1 MKEVIYSIFYF
12 PLPIFWFLLIAM
24 FLVNVKRRMT
34 IFKIII
40 LMFYISLTPL
50 FANIIE
56 YPLTRGDNF
65 DYDNEKYSAVFVPT
79 AGIYKDVNFSWHPSS
94 NSVLRAKLGEKMA
107 KKYNLPLII
116 SGGKIEL
123 SGKSEAETVGK
134 IINYNNI
141 ILETYSRNSYETS
154 KNMPGVYDKNQLNKE
169 LSILLVTSAKH
180 SLRMSL
186 ALEKKG
192 FKVKKYIFNNKYIIN
207 FNSFLPDARTININ
221 NASLYEYIGIIF
233 YFLKGYI

>member
-1 MKEVIYSIFYF
+1 MD
-12 PLPIFWFLLIAM
+12 FLKFDQERIQ
-24 FLVNVKRRMT
+24 N
-34 IFKIII
+34 
-40 LMFYISLTPL
+40 SLKKL
-50 FANIIE
+50 
-56 YPLTRGDNF
+56 LDDNF
-65 DYDNEKYSAVFVPT
+65 DYDNEKYSAVLVPT

-192 FKVKKYIFNNKYIIN
+192 FKAKIKVEHGIKELIKVFTNSNDKIIN
-207 FNSFLPDARTININ
+207 N
-221 NASLYEYIGIIF
+221 Y
-233 YFLKGYI
+233 

>member
-65 DYDNEKYSAVFVPT
+65 DYDNEKYSAVLVPT

-123 SGKSEAETVGK
+123 SGKSEAETVEK
-134 IINYNNI
+134 IINYNNV
-141 ILETYSRNSYETS
+141 ILETYSRNSYQTS
-154 KNMPGVYDKNQLNKE
+154 KNMTDVYNKNKLNKE

>member
-65 DYDNEKYSAVFVPT
+65 DYDNEKYSAVLVPT
-79 AGIYKDVNFSWHPSS
+79 AGIYKDVNLFGILSLNILIFAFSLVS
-94 NSVLRAKLGEKMA
+94 
-107 KKYNLPLII
+107 
-116 SGGKIEL
+116 
-123 SGKSEAETVGK
+123 
-134 IINYNNI
+134 
-141 ILETYSRNSYETS
+141 
-154 KNMPGVYDKNQLNKE
+154 LNKYC
-169 LSILLVTSAKH
+169 H
-180 SLRMSL
+180 S
-186 ALEKKG
+186 
-192 FKVKKYIFNNKYIIN
+192 FV
-207 FNSFLPDARTININ
+207 P
-221 NASLYEYIGIIF
+221 
-233 YFLKGYI
+233 